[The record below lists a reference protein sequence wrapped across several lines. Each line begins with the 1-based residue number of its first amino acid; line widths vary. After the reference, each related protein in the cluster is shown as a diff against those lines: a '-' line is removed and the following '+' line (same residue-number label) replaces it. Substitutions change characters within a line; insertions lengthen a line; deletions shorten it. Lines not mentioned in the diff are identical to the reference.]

1 MNLKQFK
8 AGDDAPLYRRLAVCI
23 GRCSLAEVI
32 LLTASPPVCSDA
44 VLSVACQLF
53 LFDRTEF
60 SKLEQ
65 QLEDLTGK
73 VIVGGVNLVRMTQ
86 LHCKLLQHLFFVRA
100 CMCVCAHACVC
111 VDICQLLFAATLH

>member
-1 MNLKQFK
+1 MQ
-8 AGDDAPLYRRLAVCI
+8 
-23 GRCSLAEVI
+23 S
-32 LLTASPPVCSDA
+32 
-44 VLSVACQLF
+44 CQLLVNYF

-111 VDICQLLFAATLH
+111 AHMPACVLTSVNCCLLLHCIKLYTALLCLYCVLEYTEPLSTCVNKLAGGQ